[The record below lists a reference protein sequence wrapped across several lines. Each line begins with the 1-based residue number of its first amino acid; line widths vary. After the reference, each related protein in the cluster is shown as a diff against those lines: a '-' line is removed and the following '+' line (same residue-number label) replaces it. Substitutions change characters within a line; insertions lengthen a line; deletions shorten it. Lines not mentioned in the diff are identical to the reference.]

1 MNQDRKKEEI
11 KYTVCRNPAT
21 GEILGYSPLTDLQ
34 ELEQIISRAKIAQK
48 SWSKLDVR
56 ERVRYMIRVRLFPR
70 TMAKPGWMP

>member
-11 KYTVCRNPAT
+11 EHTVCLNPAT

-56 ERVRYMIRVRLFPR
+56 ERVRYMIRVGI
-70 TMAKPGWMP
+70 T